1 MSPPGRSVRTCWSLL
16 LGVAPRTLCAHLL
29 VSPPRCRPQDALCAP
44 AGLSSSVS
52 PPGRS
57 VRTCWSFPLGVAP
70 RTLCAHLLVS
80 PPECVSVCLP
90 PLGAGS
96 PSSWP
101 WPLLPALGV
110 PREAL
115 CRMSSEED
123 KYSLPAMQSNSDAG
137 SSVSTELQEE
147 YEELLRYA
155 IMNPPADSGASAAS
169 HPRAEGAPDTRISAA
184 AGGILHHQ
192 GNNPVIRETGM
203 EVGKKSDLNNSK
215 TDGSSPALSPR
226 KASHP
231 VMDFFSSH
239 LLGDSSSP
247 GSTSSHTEARE
258 VVVGDFLVS
267 EENLQKVESVLDLWS
282 SGLKTNI
289 ISELSKWRLNF
300 IDWHRMEMKKEKE
313 KHAAHLKQ
321 LNDQISDLQELHRAF
336 EISLGRKDEVISSL
350 SHAVGKQKERIEL
363 MRTFF
368 HWRIGHVKSRQDVY
382 EGKLADQYFQRS
394 LLKKVWRGW
403 RCVVQKRWKDVVER
417 ACQARAE
424 EVCVQISSDY
434 EARIAMLSGAL
445 ENAKAE
451 IQRMQQEKEHFEDSM
466 KKAFMRGVCAL
477 NLEAMTIFQ
486 SRGDAGTD
494 CASTRR
500 EEHGP
505 GAPGKEPAAHLD
517 PSAPPT
523 PSTVTLPLLLSPAGA
538 GAGATSI
545 AAIPSAVSTT
555 SAGAAS
561 ASSAYVPVSV
571 LGTGPAAAAAPEEY
585 VPRVVTSA
593 QQKAGRTITARITGK
608 CDFASKNRV
617 NSSLAIMGVSPPV
630 SSVVVEKHHPVT
642 VV

>member
-1 MSPPGRSVRTCWSLL
+1 
-16 LGVAPRTLCAHLL
+16 
-29 VSPPRCRPQDALCAP
+29 
-44 AGLSSSVS
+44 
-52 PPGRS
+52 
-57 VRTCWSFPLGVAP
+57 
-70 RTLCAHLLVS
+70 
-80 PPECVSVCLP
+80 
-90 PLGAGS
+90 
-96 PSSWP
+96 
-101 WPLLPALGV
+101 
-110 PREAL
+110 
-115 CRMSSEED
+115 MSSEED

-336 EISLGRKDEVISSL
+336 EISLGRKDE
-350 SHAVGKQKERIEL
+350 
-363 MRTFF
+363 
-368 HWRIGHVKSRQDVY
+368 VY

-642 VV
+642 VYFKGDFSESHTLVEISLPAPAKLPQVEQATARVGSHAVCIAHMCTLARVWIVHGCRACPCGCCSTCVGHMLCAESTCAAHTAHMASGHTACRDCVWWAGVLASARVHECPELWALSRPPSGAPWPRGLRG